1 MNNQFQFSAHS
12 VPCNAVSF
20 VSVDMIK
27 IVANRNCRESHVQ
40 TLEMSIIERERERG
54 DISQLLII

>member
-1 MNNQFQFSAHS
+1 MNNQFQFSTHS

-40 TLEMSIIERERERG
+40 TLEMSIIEREREVTFR
-54 DISQLLII
+54 SC